1 MIRDTPRT
9 ATTRP
14 LRRDAERNR
23 QRMIAAAREVFR
35 ERGFETTLDD
45 VAAKAGL
52 GVGTVYR
59 RFPNKEHLVEA
70 MFAERLDEIG
80 ELAQEALKRGD
91 AWQAFTDFLWHAAE
105 SIAADRGLHDVM
117 VSKAFG
123 HERVAEARDRL
134 VPLVQELV
142 DRAQRSGCLRKD
154 FEPQDMIVLFKM
166 LGAAAQYTHPI
177 SDDLWKRY
185 FALVL
190 DSLRGRP
197 EPPSRLPVK
206 APDIEI
212 LDNAMN
218 HWCK

>member
-14 LRRDAERNR
+14 LRRDAELNR

-45 VAAKAGL
+45 VAARAGL

-59 RFPNKEHLVEA
+59 RFPNKEHLVDA
-70 MFAERLDEIG
+70 MFAERLDGIG
-80 ELAQEALKRGD
+80 ELAHAALERDD
-91 AWQAFTDFLWHAAE
+91 AWQGFVDFLWQAAE
-105 SIAADRGLHDVM
+105 LIAEDRGLHDVM

-123 HERVAEARDRL
+123 HQRVAEARDRL
-134 VPLVQELV
+134 IPVVQELV
-142 DRAQRSGCLRKD
+142 QRAQRSGCLRAD
-154 FEPQDMIVLFKM
+154 FEPQDMVVLFKM
-166 LGAAAQYTHPI
+166 IGAAAQYTHPV
-177 SDDLWKRY
+177 SPDLWKRY

-197 EPPSRLPVK
+197 GPPSPLPLK
-206 APDIEI
+206 APEIEL
-212 LDNAMN
+212 LDDAMN